1 MQAFYY
7 YRLYEKNSSYIS
19 KASIC
24 SVFQYSYQQL
34 LYVTNIIVSNETF
47 SKKGYENIIIAFF
60 INNYNEEF
68 YMMYPPLD
76 IIIDSG
82 SIIIIWIVIIFL
94 FIVLIIVS
102 ATLRLYSEVKKRDR
116 ETENNLRYSL
126 AIAMRE
132 NKIDEQIIL

>member
-1 MQAFYY
+1 
-7 YRLYEKNSSYIS
+7 
-19 KASIC
+19 
-24 SVFQYSYQQL
+24 
-34 LYVTNIIVSNETF
+34 
-47 SKKGYENIIIAFF
+47 
-60 INNYNEEF
+60 
-68 YMMYPPLD
+68 MMYPPLD

-94 FIVLIIVS
+94 FIMLIIVS